1 MSTENKVFTDNVRP
15 EDSVSLSDLK
25 NDGNE
30 VHYAQERDE
39 ETVASTITGRSVTK
53 SVAKREAV
61 QQEEETAEYV
71 ADASH
76 PVEDNEYADEE
87 ESEIE
92 SDYMNEEEKSTL
104 SMSATPTS
112 NDELKEM
119 TDVKVDADPE
129 KIIGFD
135 NDCVYIVDIDTGK
148 RDAWNRDIYE
158 KKNHVNFD
166 NYME

>member
-30 VHYAQERDE
+30 AHYAQERDE
-39 ETVASTITGRSVTK
+39 ETVASAITGRSVTK

-92 SDYMNEEEKSTL
+92 SDYMNEEEKPTL
-104 SMSATPTS
+104 SMSATPAS

-119 TDVKVDADPE
+119 ADVKVD
-129 KIIGFD
+129 
-135 NDCVYIVDIDTGK
+135 TGK
-148 RDAWNRDIYE
+148 V
-158 KKNHVNFD
+158 KKEICVHSKHLKMKVLLKIS
-166 NYME
+166 Y

>member
-53 SVAKREAV
+53 SVAKREVV
-61 QQEEETAEYV
+61 QQEEVEETAEYV

-92 SDYMNEEEKSTL
+92 SDYMNEEEKPTL
-104 SMSATPTS
+104 SMSTTPTS

-129 KIIGFD
+129 KIIGFSSSF
-135 NDCVYIVDIDTGK
+135 I
-148 RDAWNRDIYE
+148 
-158 KKNHVNFD
+158 
-166 NYME
+166 